1 MQGRG
6 THERGA
12 RAYIG
17 VVYNISFRLKLWSD
31 KKMIRFLQT
40 PGPTKKII
48 LGGMLV
54 VICAAMVITLVPG
67 GIGDSI
73 GLGGPGQGVVAKVA
87 GEPVT
92 TLEVQREA
100 RQMLRQQVPR
110 GGAQTEMLLPYFAER
125 AAQTLISR
133 KALVA
138 EAGRLRLRVTD
149 DEARDELQ
157 QGMYAATFFPGG
169 KFVGQQQYENILQN
183 ADLSVSTFEQSL
195 RDQILLDKLR
205 NLITGSALV
214 TDSDVRKEFAKQ
226 NTKVKFDY
234 AVLRKD
240 DLLKQINPNEAELKA
255 FYERN
260 KASYNNSIPEKR
272 KVRYVVLDNG
282 KIEAGVSVSHEDL
295 QAYYNQHRDDY
306 RVPEQVNV
314 SHILIK
320 TPLPGP
326 DGKVDPKGVEE
337 ARKKAED
344 VLKQLKAGGNFAELA
359 KKYSED
365 PGSGKNGG
373 SLGWIGKGRTVP
385 EFEQTAFSLA
395 KGATSGLVQSS
406 YGFHIIRLDDK
417 QAAHVKTLDE
427 VKDQIEGSIRKQKAA
442 QAAASQVNALLA
454 QARSAGIDKAA
465 AAKGLNVINTD
476 FVSRTDTLPGI
487 GSAPQFMSAVF
498 VQAEKAPPVQV
509 QVTQGYAV
517 FQVLAVK
524 PASTPTFEE
533 IRSRVEEE
541 FRNERVAALLTQKTQ
556 ELADR
561 AKAEHDLK
569 KAAKE
574 AGAAIKTSDF
584 VLPDG
589 QVPDIGSMSGGGS
602 VAFSL
607 KIAEISGPISNGTTG
622 VVLSVLERQEPTPQD
637 FDAKKDQVRDALI
650 LNQQQEMFGLFV
662 TNLRSQMEK
671 SGKIQIN
678 ADEMKN
684 LTRAPAAPEQGE

>member
-1 MQGRG
+1 
-6 THERGA
+6 
-12 RAYIG
+12 
-17 VVYNISFRLKLWSD
+17 
-31 KKMIRFLQT
+31 MIRFLQT

-48 LGGMLV
+48 LGGMLL

-100 RQMLRQQVPR
+100 RQMLRQQFPR

-138 EAGRLRLRVTD
+138 EAGRLGLRVTD

-226 NTKVKFDY
+226 NTKVKFEY

-240 DLLKQINPNEAELKA
+240 DLLKQINPNEAELRA

-260 KASYNNSIPEKR
+260 KASYNNSVPEKR
-272 KVRYVVLDNG
+272 KVRYAVLDNG
-282 KIEAGVSVSHEDL
+282 KMEASVSLSHEDL
-295 QAYYNQHRDDY
+295 QAYYDQHRDDY

-417 QAAHVKTLDE
+417 QAAHLKTLDE
-427 VKDQIEGSIRKQKAA
+427 VKDQIEGTIRQQKAA
-442 QAAASQVNALLA
+442 QAAANQVNGLLS
-454 QARSAGIDKAA
+454 QARSTGLDKAA
-465 AAKGLNVINTD
+465 TAKGLNVISTE
-476 FVSRTDTLPGI
+476 FVSRTDSLPGL
-487 GSAPQFMSAVF
+487 GNAPQFMSAVF
-498 VQAEKAPPVQV
+498 GQAEKAPPDQV
-509 QVTQGYAV
+509 QVAQGYAV
-517 FQVLAVK
+517 FEVLAIK
-524 PASTPTFEE
+524 PATTPTFEE

-556 ELADR
+556 ELSDR
-561 AKAEHDLK
+561 AKAGHDLK

-574 AGAAIKTSDF
+574 AGATVKTSDF
-584 VLPDG
+584 VLPEG
-589 QVPDIGSMSGGGS
+589 QVPDIGSMSGGAS

-607 KIAEISGPISNGTTG
+607 KVTEISGPITNGNTG
-622 VVLSVLERQEPTPQD
+622 VVLSVTERQEPTPQD
-637 FDAKKDQVRDALI
+637 FEAKKDQIRDALI
-650 LNQQQEMFGLFV
+650 QNQQQEMFGLFV
-662 TNLRSQMEK
+662 SNLRAQMEK

-678 ADEMKN
+678 VDEMKN
-684 LTRAPAAPEQGE
+684 LTRSQAAPEQGE

>member
-1 MQGRG
+1 
-6 THERGA
+6 
-12 RAYIG
+12 
-17 VVYNISFRLKLWSD
+17 
-31 KKMIRFLQT
+31 MIRFLQT

-48 LGGMLV
+48 LGGMLL

-73 GLGGPGQGVVAKVA
+73 GIGGPGQGVVAKVS

-92 TLEVQREA
+92 TIEVQREA
-100 RQMLRQQVPR
+100 RQMLRQQFPR
-110 GGAQTEMLLPYFAER
+110 GGEQTEMLLPYFAER
-125 AAQTLISR
+125 AAQNLISK

-138 EAGRLRLRVTD
+138 EAQRLGLRVTD
-149 DEARDELQ
+149 EELRDELQ
-157 QGMYAATFFPGG
+157 HGRYSATFFPGG
-169 KFVGQQQYENILQN
+169 KFVGQPQYENILQN
-183 ADLSVSTFEQSL
+183 ADLNVPTFEQGL
-195 RDQILLDKLR
+195 KDQILLDKLR
-205 NLITGSALV
+205 NLIGGSALV
-214 TDSDVRKEFAKQ
+214 SSSEVRNEFEKQ

-240 DLLKQINPNEAELKA
+240 DLMKQINPSEAELKA

-260 KASYNNSIPEKR
+260 KATYNNSVPEKR
-272 KVRYVVLDNG
+272 KVQYVVLENA
-282 KIEAGVSVSHEDL
+282 KMEAGVTVSRQDL
-295 QAYYNQHRDDY
+295 QGFYDQHRDDY

-320 TPLPGP
+320 TPLPGA

-344 VLKQLKAGGNFAELA
+344 VLKQLKAGGNFGELA

-385 EFEQTAFSLA
+385 EFEQAAFSLS

-427 VKDQIEGSIRKQKAA
+427 VKDQIEGSIRQQKAA
-442 QAAASQVNALLA
+442 QAAADQVNSLLA
-454 QARSAGIDKAA
+454 QARSGGLDKAA

-476 FVSRTDTLPGI
+476 FVSRTDNLPGI
-487 GSAPQFMSAVF
+487 GNSPQFMSAVF
-498 VQAEKAPPVQV
+498 GQAEKAPADQV
-509 QVTQGYAV
+509 QVAQGYAI
-517 FQVLAVK
+517 FDVLAIK

-541 FRNERVAALLTQKTQ
+541 FKNERVAALLTQKTQ

-561 AKAEHDLK
+561 AKAGHDLK

-574 AGAAIKTSDF
+574 AGATVKTSDF

-589 QVPDIGSMSGGGS
+589 QVPDIGAMSGGAS
-602 VAFSL
+602 VAFTL
-607 KIAEISGPISNGTTG
+607 KAGEISGPISNGTTG
-622 VVLSVLERQEPTPQD
+622 VVLSVLERQEPTAQD
-637 FDAKKDQVRDALI
+637 FDAKKDQIQDALI
-650 LNQQQEMFGLFV
+650 QNKQQEMFGLFV
-662 TNLRSQMEK
+662 TNLRAQMEK

-684 LTRAPAAPEQGE
+684 LTRSPSAPEQGE

>member
-1 MQGRG
+1 
-6 THERGA
+6 
-12 RAYIG
+12 
-17 VVYNISFRLKLWSD
+17 
-31 KKMIRFLQT
+31 MIRFLQT

-48 LGGMLV
+48 LGGMLL

-92 TLEVQREA
+92 TVEVQREA
-100 RQMLRQQVPR
+100 RQMLRQQFPR

-138 EAGRLRLRVTD
+138 EADRLGLRVTD
-149 DEARDELQ
+149 DEARDELEH
-157 QGMYAATFFPGG
+157 GMYSSTFFPGG

-183 ADLSVSTFEQSL
+183 ADLSVSTFEQGL

-214 TDSDVRKEFAKQ
+214 TDDDVRREFAKQ

-260 KASYNNSIPEKR
+260 KATYNNSIPEKR
-272 KVRYVVLDNG
+272 KVRYVVLDSA
-282 KIEAGVSVSHEDL
+282 KIEAGVSVSREDM
-295 QAYYNQHRDDY
+295 QAYYDQHRDDY

-320 TPLPGP
+320 IPLPGP
-326 DGKVDPKGVEE
+326 DGKADPKGVEE

-344 VLKQLKAGGNFAELA
+344 VLKQLKAGENFGELA

-365 PGSGKNGG
+365 PGSGKSGG

-395 KGATSGLVQSS
+395 KGETSGLVQSS

-427 VKDQIEGSIRKQKAA
+427 VKDQIEGSIRQQKAA
-442 QAAASQVNALLA
+442 QAAASQVNGLLS
-454 QARSAGIDKAA
+454 QARSAGLDKAA
-465 AAKGLNVINTD
+465 TAKGLNVISTD
-476 FVSRTDTLPGI
+476 FVSRTDSLPGI

-498 VQAEKAPPVQV
+498 GQAEKAPPDQV
-509 QVTQGYAV
+509 QVAQGYAI
-517 FQVLAVK
+517 FEVLAVK

-556 ELADR
+556 ELSDR
-561 AKAEHDLK
+561 AKAGHDLK

-574 AGAAIKTSDF
+574 AGATIKTSDF

-589 QVPDIGSMSGGGS
+589 QVPDIGSMSGGAS

-607 KIAEISGPISNGTTG
+607 KVMEISGPITNGNTG
-622 VVLSVLERQEPTPQD
+622 VVLSVTEKQEPTPQD
-637 FDAKKDQVRDALI
+637 FEAKKDQTRDALI
-650 LNQQQEMFGLFV
+650 QNQQQEMFGLFV
-662 TNLRSQMEK
+662 SNLRAQMEK
-671 SGKIQIN
+671 AGKIQIN

-684 LTRAPAAPEQGE
+684 LTRSQAAPEQGE

>member
-1 MQGRG
+1 
-6 THERGA
+6 
-12 RAYIG
+12 
-17 VVYNISFRLKLWSD
+17 
-31 KKMIRFLQT
+31 MIRFLQT

-48 LGGMLV
+48 LGGMLL

-100 RQMLRQQVPR
+100 RQMLKQQFPR

-138 EAGRLRLRVTD
+138 EAERMGLRVTD
-149 DEARDELQ
+149 EEARDELQ
-157 QGMYAATFFPGG
+157 HGQYSATFFPGG
-169 KFVGQQQYENILQN
+169 KFIGQQQYENILQN
-183 ADLSVSTFEQSL
+183 ADLTVPVFEQGL
-195 RDQILLDKLR
+195 KDQILLDKLR

-214 TDSDVRKEFAKQ
+214 SQDDIRREFAKQ

-234 AVLRKD
+234 AVIRKD
-240 DLLKQINPNEAELKA
+240 DLVKQINPGEAELKA
-255 FYERN
+255 FYDRN
-260 KASYNNSIPEKR
+260 KATYNNSIPEKR
-272 KVRYVVLDNG
+272 KVQYVVLDTA
-282 KIEAGVSVSHEDL
+282 KIEAGVSVSREDL
-295 QAYYNQHRDDY
+295 QGYYDQHRDDF

-320 TPLPGP
+320 TPLPGA

-344 VLKQLKAGGNFAELA
+344 VLKQLKAGGNFADLA

-365 PGSGKNGG
+365 PGSGKSGG
-373 SLGWIGKGRTVP
+373 SLGWIGKGRTVA
-385 EFEQTAFSLA
+385 EFEQAAFSLP
-395 KGATSGLVQSS
+395 KGGTSGLVQSS
-406 YGFHIIRLDDK
+406 YGFHIIRVDDK
-417 QAAHVKTLDE
+417 QAAHVKSLDE
-427 VKDQIEGSIRKQKAA
+427 VKDQIETSIKQQKAA
-442 QAAASQVNALLA
+442 QAAANQVNSLLA
-454 QARSAGIDKAA
+454 QARTEGLDKAA

-476 FVSRTDTLPGI
+476 FVSRTDNLPGL
-487 GSAPQFMSAVF
+487 GNAPQFMSAVF
-498 VQAEKAPPVQV
+498 GEAEKAPPDQV
-509 QVTQGYAV
+509 PVAQGYAV
-517 FQVLAVK
+517 FNVLATK

-541 FRNERVAALLTQKTQ
+541 FKNERVAALLTQKTQ

-574 AGAAIKTSDF
+574 AGAAMKSSDF

-589 QVPDIGSMSGGGS
+589 QVPDIGSMSGAAS
-602 VAFSL
+602 AAFTL
-607 KIAEISGPISNGTTG
+607 KVTEISGPITNGNTG
-622 VVLSVLERQEPTPQD
+622 VVLSVTEKQEPTPQD
-637 FDAKKDQVRDALI
+637 FEAKKDQVRDALI
-650 LNQQQEMFGLFV
+650 QSKQQEMFGLFV
-662 TNLRSQMEK
+662 TNVRAQMEK

-678 ADEMKN
+678 AEEMKN
-684 LTRAPAAPEQGE
+684 LTRAPTGGEQGE

>member
-1 MQGRG
+1 
-6 THERGA
+6 
-12 RAYIG
+12 
-17 VVYNISFRLKLWSD
+17 
-31 KKMIRFLQT
+31 MIRFLQT

-48 LGGMLV
+48 LGGMLL

-92 TLEVQREA
+92 TIEVQREA
-100 RQMLRQQVPR
+100 RQMLRQQFPR
-110 GGAQTEMLLPYFAER
+110 GGEQTEMLLPYFAER
-125 AAQTLISR
+125 AAQNLISR

-138 EAGRLRLRVTD
+138 EAERLGLRVTD
-149 DEARDELQ
+149 EELRDELVH
-157 QGMYAATFFPGG
+157 GRYSATFFPGG

-183 ADLSVSTFEQSL
+183 ADLSVPAFEQGL
-195 RDQILLDKLR
+195 KDQILLDKLR
-205 NLITGSALV
+205 NLVTGSALV
-214 TDSDVRKEFAKQ
+214 SDDDVRREFEKQ

-240 DLLKQINPNEAELKA
+240 DLLKQINPSEAELKA
-255 FYERN
+255 FYEAN
-260 KASYNNSIPEKR
+260 KASYNNSIPETR
-272 KVRYVVLDNG
+272 KVQYVVLDTA
-282 KIEAGVSVSHEDL
+282 KIEAGVSVSREDL
-295 QAYYNQHRDDY
+295 QSYYDQHLDDY

-344 VLKQLKAGGNFAELA
+344 VLKQLKAGGNFADLA

-385 EFEQTAFSLA
+385 EFEQAAFSLA

-406 YGFHIIRLDDK
+406 YGFHIIRVDDK
-417 QAAHVKTLDE
+417 QAAHVKALDE
-427 VKDQIEGSIRKQKAA
+427 VKDQIEGAIRQQKAA
-442 QAAASQVNALLA
+442 QAAANQVNSLLA
-454 QARSAGIDKAA
+454 QARSEGLDKAA

-476 FVSRTDTLPGI
+476 FVSRTDALPGI
-487 GSAPQFMSAVF
+487 GNAPQFMSAVF
-498 VQAEKAPPVQV
+498 GQAEKAPPDQV
-509 QVTQGYAV
+509 QVAQGYAI
-517 FQVLAVK
+517 FDVLAIK

-533 IRSRVEEE
+533 IRGRVEQE

-556 ELADR
+556 EMADR

-574 AGAAIKTSDF
+574 AGATIKTSDF

-589 QVPDIGSMSGGGS
+589 QVPDIGSMSGGAS
-602 VAFSL
+602 AAFSL
-607 KIAEISGPISNGTTG
+607 KIGEISGPITNGTTG
-622 VVLSVLERQEPTPQD
+622 VVLSVREKQEPSPQD
-637 FDAKKDQVRDALI
+637 FEAKKDQVRDALI
-650 LNQQQEMFGLFV
+650 QNQEQEMFGLFV
-662 TNLRSQMEK
+662 TNLRAQMEK

-678 ADEMKN
+678 ADEMKS
-684 LTRAPAAPEQGE
+684 LTRAQAAPEQGE

>member
-1 MQGRG
+1 
-6 THERGA
+6 
-12 RAYIG
+12 
-17 VVYNISFRLKLWSD
+17 
-31 KKMIRFLQT
+31 MIRFLQT

-48 LGGMLV
+48 LGGMLL

-92 TLEVQREA
+92 TVEVQREA
-100 RQMLRQQVPR
+100 RQMLRQQFPR

-138 EAGRLRLRVTD
+138 EADRLGLRVTD

-157 QGMYAATFFPGG
+157 HGMYSSTFFPGG

-183 ADLSVSTFEQSL
+183 ADLSVSRFEQGL
-195 RDQILLDKLR
+195 KDQILLDKLR

-214 TDSDVRKEFAKQ
+214 TDDDVRREFAKQ

-260 KASYNNSIPEKR
+260 KATYNNSIPEKR
-272 KVRYVVLDNG
+272 KVRYVVLDNA

-295 QAYYNQHRDDY
+295 QAYYDQHRDDY

-337 ARKKAED
+337 ARKKGED
-344 VLKQLKAGGNFAELA
+344 VLKQLKAGGNFADLA

-395 KGATSGLVQSS
+395 KGETSGLVQSS

-427 VKDQIEGSIRKQKAA
+427 VKDQIEGSIRQQKAA
-442 QAAASQVNALLA
+442 QAAANQVNALLA
-454 QARSAGIDKAA
+454 QARSSGLDKAA
-465 AAKGLNVINTD
+465 AAKGLNVISTD
-476 FVSRTDTLPGI
+476 FVSRTDSLPGI

-498 VQAEKAPPVQV
+498 GQAEKAPPDQV
-509 QVTQGYAV
+509 QVAQGYAV
-517 FQVLAVK
+517 FEVLAVK

-561 AKAEHDLK
+561 AKAAHDLK

-574 AGAAIKTSDF
+574 AGATIKTSDF

-589 QVPDIGSMSGGGS
+589 QVPDIGSMSGGAS

-607 KIAEISGPISNGTTG
+607 KVTEISGPINNGNTG
-622 VVLSVLERQEPTPQD
+622 VVLSVTEKQEPTPQD
-637 FDAKKDQVRDALI
+637 FAAKKDQIRDSLI
-650 LNQQQEMFGLFV
+650 QNQQQEMFALFV
-662 TNLRSQMEK
+662 SNLRAQMEK
-671 SGKIQIN
+671 AGKIQIN

-684 LTRAPAAPEQGE
+684 LTRSQAVPEQGE

>member
-1 MQGRG
+1 
-6 THERGA
+6 
-12 RAYIG
+12 
-17 VVYNISFRLKLWSD
+17 
-31 KKMIRFLQT
+31 MIRFLQT

-48 LGGMLV
+48 LGGMLL

-92 TLEVQREA
+92 ALEVQREA
-100 RQMLRQQVPR
+100 RQMLRQQFPR

-138 EAGRLRLRVTD
+138 EAGRLGLRVTD

-169 KFVGQQQYENILQN
+169 KFVGQQQYQNILQN

-226 NTKVKFDY
+226 NTKVKFEY

-260 KASYNNSIPEKR
+260 KASYNNSVPEKR

-295 QAYYNQHRDDY
+295 QAYYDQHRDDY

-337 ARKKAED
+337 ARKKTEE

-427 VKDQIEGSIRKQKAA
+427 VKDQIESAMRQQKAA
-442 QAAASQVNALLA
+442 QAAANQVNGLLS
-454 QARSAGIDKAA
+454 QARSTGLDKAA
-465 AAKGLNVINTD
+465 TAKGLSVISTE
-476 FVSRTDTLPGI
+476 FVSRTDSLPGL
-487 GSAPQFMSAVF
+487 GNAPQFMSAVF
-498 VQAEKAPPVQV
+498 GQAEKAPPDQV
-509 QVTQGYAV
+509 QVAQGYAV
-517 FQVLAVK
+517 FEILAIK
-524 PASTPTFEE
+524 PATTPTFEE

-556 ELADR
+556 ELSDR

-574 AGAAIKTSDF
+574 AGAAVKTSDF
-584 VLPDG
+584 VLPEG
-589 QVPDIGSMSGGGS
+589 QVPDIGSMSGGAA
-602 VAFSL
+602 VAFGL
-607 KIAEISGPISNGTTG
+607 KVTEISAPITNGNTG
-622 VVLSVLERQEPTPQD
+622 VVLSVTERQEPTPQD
-637 FDAKKDQVRDALI
+637 FEAKKDQIRDALI
-650 LNQQQEMFGLFV
+650 QNQQQEMFGLFV
-662 TNLRSQMEK
+662 SNLRAQMEK
-671 SGKIQIN
+671 SGKIKIN
-678 ADEMKN
+678 VDEMKN
-684 LTRAPAAPEQGE
+684 LTRSQAAPEQGE

>member
-1 MQGRG
+1 
-6 THERGA
+6 
-12 RAYIG
+12 
-17 VVYNISFRLKLWSD
+17 
-31 KKMIRFLQT
+31 MIRFLQT

-48 LGGMLV
+48 LGGMLL

-67 GIGDSI
+67 GIGESI

-100 RQMLRQQVPR
+100 RQMLRQQFPR

-125 AAQTLISR
+125 AAQNLISR
-133 KALVA
+133 KALVT
-138 EAGRLRLRVTD
+138 EAQRLGLRAS
-149 DEARDELQ
+149 DEELRDELVH
-157 QGMYAATFFPGG
+157 GRYSATFFPGG
-169 KFVGQQQYENILQN
+169 KFVGQQQYESILQN
-183 ADLSVSTFEQSL
+183 ADLTVPTFEQGL
-195 RDQILLDKLR
+195 KDQILLDKLR
-205 NLITGSALV
+205 NLVTGSALV
-214 TDSDVRKEFAKQ
+214 TDSDVRQEFAKQ

-240 DLLKQINPNEAELKA
+240 DLAKQINPSEAELKA

-260 KASYNNSIPEKR
+260 KATYNNSNPEKR
-272 KVRYVVLDNG
+272 KVQYVVLDTA
-282 KIEAGVSVSHEDL
+282 KIEAGVSVSHDDL
-295 QAYYNQHRDDY
+295 QAYYDQHRDDY

-326 DGKVDPKGVEE
+326 DGKVDAKGVEE

-344 VLKQLKAGGNFAELA
+344 VLKQLKAGGNFSELA

-385 EFEQTAFSLA
+385 EFEQTAFSLS

-417 QAAHVKTLDE
+417 QAAHAKTLDE
-427 VKDQIEGSIRKQKAA
+427 VKDQIEGAIRQQKAA
-442 QAAASQVNALLA
+442 QAAANQVNALLA
-454 QARSAGIDKAA
+454 QARSEGLEKAA

-476 FVSRTDTLPGI
+476 FVSRTDNLPGI
-487 GSAPQFMSAVF
+487 GSSPQFVSAVF
-498 VQAEKAPPVQV
+498 GEAEKAPPDQV
-509 QVTQGYAV
+509 QVAQGYAV
-517 FQVLAVK
+517 FDVLAVK

-574 AGAAIKTSDF
+574 AGAALKTSDF

-589 QVPDIGSMSGGGS
+589 QVPDIGSMSGGAA

-607 KIAEISGPISNGTTG
+607 KPGEISGPIGNGTTG
-622 VVLSVLERQEPTPQD
+622 VVLSVLDRQEPTAQD
-637 FDAKKDQVRDALI
+637 FEAKKDQIRDALI
-650 LNQQQEMFGLFV
+650 QNKQGEMFGLFL
-662 TNLRSQMEK
+662 TNLRAQMEK

-678 ADEMKN
+678 AEEMKS
-684 LTRAPAAPEQGE
+684 LTKAQAGGEQGE

>member
-1 MQGRG
+1 
-6 THERGA
+6 
-12 RAYIG
+12 
-17 VVYNISFRLKLWSD
+17 
-31 KKMIRFLQT
+31 MIRFLQT

-48 LGGMLV
+48 LGGMLL

-92 TLEVQREA
+92 TVEVQREA
-100 RQMLRQQVPR
+100 RQMLRQQFPR

-138 EAGRLRLRVTD
+138 EADRLGLRVTD
-149 DEARDELQ
+149 DEARDELEH
-157 QGMYAATFFPGG
+157 GMYSSTFFPGG

-183 ADLSVSTFEQSL
+183 ADLSVSTFEQGL

-214 TDSDVRKEFAKQ
+214 TDDDVRREFAKQ

-260 KASYNNSIPEKR
+260 KATYNNSIPEKR
-272 KVRYVVLDNG
+272 KVRYVVLDSA
-282 KIEAGVSVSHEDL
+282 KIEAGVSVSREDL
-295 QAYYNQHRDDY
+295 QAYYDQHRDDY

-320 TPLPGP
+320 IPLPGP
-326 DGKVDPKGVEE
+326 DGKADPKGVEE

-344 VLKQLKAGGNFAELA
+344 VLKQLKAGENFGELA

-365 PGSGKNGG
+365 PGSGKSGG

-395 KGATSGLVQSS
+395 KGETSGLVQSS

-427 VKDQIEGSIRKQKAA
+427 VKDQIEGSIRQQKAA
-442 QAAASQVNALLA
+442 QAAASQVNGLLS
-454 QARSAGIDKAA
+454 QARSAGLDKAA
-465 AAKGLNVINTD
+465 TAKGLNVISTD
-476 FVSRTDTLPGI
+476 FVSRTDSLPGI

-498 VQAEKAPPVQV
+498 GQAEKAPPDQV
-509 QVTQGYAV
+509 QVAQGYAI
-517 FQVLAVK
+517 FEVLAVK

-556 ELADR
+556 ELSDR
-561 AKAEHDLK
+561 AKAGHDLK

-574 AGAAIKTSDF
+574 AGATIKTSDF

-589 QVPDIGSMSGGGS
+589 QVPDIGSMSGGAS

-607 KIAEISGPISNGTTG
+607 KVMEISGPITNGNTG
-622 VVLSVLERQEPTPQD
+622 VVLSVTEKQEPTPQD
-637 FDAKKDQVRDALI
+637 FEAKKDQTRDALI
-650 LNQQQEMFGLFV
+650 QNQQQEMFGLFV
-662 TNLRSQMEK
+662 SNLRAQMEK
-671 SGKIQIN
+671 AGKIQIN

-684 LTRAPAAPEQGE
+684 LTRSQAAPEQGE